1 MANQSSVYSNS
12 WDAARAVDGD
22 TRQELFSSSSCA
34 KTGVG
39 QKTASWYVDL
49 GKIMSIHHVD
59 IYYRKESDSA
69 YGKQYKKIFKQYF
82 KHYIK
87 NDKIR
92 NTYIL
97 LKRG

>member
-1 MANQSSVYSNS
+1 MGKLANQSSFYSYS

-59 IYYRKESDSA
+59 IYYRRESDSA
-69 YGKQYKKIFKQYF
+69 YGKQYKKIF
-82 KHYIK
+82 
-87 NDKIR
+87 
-92 NTYIL
+92 
-97 LKRG
+97 